1 MKITVLP
8 LLLLALIAAALF
20 FAPLTLPLPAYA
32 SDRPPPPT
40 RQFSIR
46 SSPAVTS
53 TYYFPLVFRQGITPC
68 SAISGQSYGSVAR
81 FSDAT
86 NPPAALHP
94 DLNLA
99 LRGYIS
105 TSAYLGLVSYGG
117 PPSDPSAP
125 QLATLFSPQRLPTF
139 SSAYQVGSWDWPPG
153 CNCQNGWI
161 PYPDVTLL
169 GMSSTMGEIIRTPLS
184 GYDIGLKPTGY
195 EVMVLYATTQR
206 VTLKYTREDNVVS
219 GYTIHIENVCVE
231 PTLLAL
237 YNSLN
242 ASGRTQLP
250 ALNAGQPLGR
260 SWGNQILVSIRDNG
274 TFLDPRSHLDWWD
287 GY

>member
-1 MKITVLP
+1 
-8 LLLLALIAAALF
+8 
-20 FAPLTLPLPAYA
+20 
-32 SDRPPPPT
+32 
-40 RQFSIR
+40 
-46 SSPAVTS
+46 
-53 TYYFPLVFRQGITPC
+53 
-68 SAISGQSYGSVAR
+68 
-81 FSDAT
+81 
-86 NPPAALHP
+86 
-94 DLNLA
+94 
-99 LRGYIS
+99 
-105 TSAYLGLVSYGG
+105 
-117 PPSDPSAP
+117 
-125 QLATLFSPQRLPTF
+125 
-139 SSAYQVGSWDWPPG
+139 
-153 CNCQNGWI
+153 
-161 PYPDVTLL
+161 
-169 GMSSTMGEIIRTPLS
+169 MGEIIRTPLS

-195 EVMVLYATTQR
+195 EVMVLYATTHR